1 MVFMNHFRKQSQ
13 GKPTIL
19 DDGFEASP
27 VDTAIREQ
35 FTETH
40 GADRTAVLEYML
52 ELNDQEY
59 DDLIKI
65 AAIYRK
71 ANKQVDDILAN
82 APEPEITDEP
92 IEQSP
97 TDMDDDELDG
107 FLADSIEAVNDHKRS
122 TK

>member
-1 MVFMNHFRKQSQ
+1 MVFMKHFRNQSH

-19 DDGFEASP
+19 DDDFDESSLAP
-27 VDTAIREQ
+27 AIHEQ
-35 FTETH
+35 ITETH

-107 FLADSIEAVNDHKRS
+107 FLADSIEVAEKHKRS